1 MKFYALWKSYRKS
14 HVNLNLKELFSIL
27 KKKKNSHF
35 DKHKIIQKQ
44 VFK

>member
-1 MKFYALWKSYRKS
+1 MKFYAFW
-14 HVNLNLKELFSIL
+14 NLNLKELFSIF
-27 KKKKNSHF
+27 KKKNSHF